1 MTQRTST
8 LSLVLVVTA
17 TALTLVGCGSGRI
30 TIDGYSTSALDGKR
44 VFVVVPQPVDV
55 TLTDQEAYAY
65 VRGATGESARDQV
78 ASDLRTHLVQNLAG
92 RLDSN
97 TVLSYN
103 DAPANGVQPLD
114 AARDFTASAPNSWD
128 GVVRGAREANAD
140 YLLVLNGITIHTRRT
155 SGRGAESIQCGYQLL
170 DPTQQRV
177 MTTGRVDVDAGDVA
191 GPGDVYE
198 KLVGALV
205 GKLPFNIARR

>member
-8 LSLVLVVTA
+8 LSFILMAMTA
-17 TALTLVGCGSGRI
+17 AFALSGCGSGRMA
-30 TIDGYSTSALDGKR
+30 IDGYSVSALDGKR
-44 VFVVVPQPVDV
+44 LFVVVPQSVDV

-78 ASDLRTHLVQNLAG
+78 AADLRTYLVQSLAG

-114 AARDFTASAPNSWD
+114 AARDFSASAPHSWD
-128 GVVRGAREANAD
+128 GVVRGAHEANAD
-140 YLLVLNGITIHTRRT
+140 YLLVLNGITIRTQRT

-170 DPTQQRV
+170 DPAQQRV
-177 MTTGRVDVDAGDVA
+177 MTTGQVEVDAGDVA
-191 GPGDVYE
+191 GPGDVYL
-198 KLVGALV
+198 KLVGTLA
-205 GKLPFNIARR
+205 GKLPFNVARR